1 MISKNLIRCWRS
13 DQIRDVRNFTW
24 VCIIRVLLKNSNDTQ
39 ALASTRYQNKYPVPG
54 EDNDYN
60 DYNNDFN
67 DDDDDVVM
75 VMLWAY
81 GWQPPPYSWT
91 KVASNL
97 LSSCHQPTLG
107 FSLIFL
113 VWFAKGNYLVGL
125 HPSQRHIFAS
135 FFEKDNSYFSQF
147 WKIQGTELKFVVT
160 AATGSC
166 VKFLPAVYIFQE
178 SNVFLVFW
186 IEIKYH
192 PIYFVISHTSIVTC
206 ETVEILHIQ
215 INFNTKKDPMTY
227 IGAFT
232 LIYYEWK

>member
-81 GWQPPPYSWT
+81 GWQPPPCSWT

-113 VWFAKGNYLVGL
+113 VWFANGNYLVGL
-125 HPSQRHIFAS
+125 HPSQRHIFSS

-147 WKIQGTELKFVVT
+147 WKNIRYRVEICRDRRDRQLCKIL
-160 AATGSC
+160 ASC
-166 VKFLPAVYIFQE
+166 LYFSGKQC
-178 SNVFLVFW
+178 FLVFW
-186 IEIKYH
+186 IEIKYL